1 MTLFNDILDNR
12 HGSKELKKV
21 LQLNEKGDEVDG
33 LSAQREQ
40 SLNVRLDQRNILFLK
55 KVEQAKQKILSGTY
69 GECED
74 CGDNIAQSRLLAR
87 PTAGLCINCQEEKE
101 RSEFGNFKKRRDL
114 SAKKFDE
121 EGEFDHIVERPKFNT
136 VSEIAFESVIDM

>member
-1 MTLFNDILDNR
+1 MARSI
-12 HGSKELKKV
+12 KK
-21 LQLNEKGDEVDG
+21 GPYIDF
-33 LSAQREQ
+33 
-40 SLNVRLDQRNILFLK
+40 SLLK